1 MTTRNT
7 LTRVLA
13 GAGTVLVWLPI
24 VAPLALAV
32 GAYVSLGRFLL
43 DYLMPAELFPV
54 VLIGGGALLW
64 ASLRAKRYGAWIGRS
79 LAIAVGLLFSSQA
92 LAVLTGLASGETAMG
107 GWQWVL
113 VLTMLVGY
121 ILAVVSTGVAG
132 ALLLRDQLRR
142 S

>member
-1 MTTRNT
+1 MTKPDLFTKF
-7 LTRVLA
+7 LA
-13 GAGTVLVWLPI
+13 GGGTALIWLPI

-32 GAYVSLGRFLL
+32 GAYVARGRFLL

-79 LAIAVGLLFSSQA
+79 LAIAVGLLFASQA
-92 LAVLTGLASGETAMG
+92 LAMVTGLASGATAIG

-113 VLTMLVGY
+113 VLTMLGGY
-121 ILAVVSTGVAG
+121 ALAVATTGVG
-132 ALLLRDQLRR
+132 GILLLREQLRGG
-142 S
+142 